1 MKEVIDEELVEVI
14 GIRVNMVRRI
24 FYMFNDEGLVDFK
37 RIRDFEIGW
46 YYYYWCFEIKK
57 FFEIICFRKMVEF
70 KKFKEML
77 EEEISEIYYWC
88 GIEGY
93 LKFIFDEVMEYEF

>member
-1 MKEVIDEELVEVI
+1 
-14 GIRVNMVRRI
+14 
-24 FYMFNDEGLVDFK
+24 MFNDEGLVDFK

-93 LKFIFDEVMEYEF
+93 LKFIFDEVMEYEFQCLICGKMFMQYDNIYIIEEFKR